1 WARLRARA
9 LPSTHSFRDAS
20 SRRPASA
27 SFAPRPL
34 TVPLDPH
41 TQLNMT
47 ESTDTPAA
55 AAPEKTPTENGT
67 TETPPEETP
76 EKATEEKEKET
87 PPPKEMRAVVLTGF
101 GGLKTVK
108 ILKKPEP
115 TLAEGEVLI
124 RVKACD
130 LYPLT
135 QCLGCT
141 VISIPTGGS
150 RLPRL
155 GCFINICRAAVL
167 HGLCARL
174 KILHAHLHS
183 LPAKDAPLSGFTL

>member
-1 WARLRARA
+1 MRA
-9 LPSTHSFRDAS
+9 LPFPVSFVP
-20 SRRPASA
+20 RRVISPAGFRYVHPG
-27 SFAPRPL
+27 SFSPRPL
-34 TVPLDPH
+34 LAPLRSHPTDPD
-41 TQLNMT
+41 MT

-115 TLAEGEVLI
+115 TVGEGEVLI
-124 RVKACD
+124 RVKAW
-130 LYPLT
+130 
-135 QCLGCT
+135 
-141 VISIPTGGS
+141 
-150 RLPRL
+150 
-155 GCFINICRAAVL
+155 
-167 HGLCARL
+167 
-174 KILHAHLHS
+174 
-183 LPAKDAPLSGFTL
+183 